1 MHSMVDFPSK
11 PLFFV
16 CFCPPKNATQGK
28 GRTFFLPSSGASC
41 WGMMMYFCCSQKK
54 LRDSPCQLVLG
65 ISGSSKEGKKME
77 SGMPEKF
84 KLTIPLTKH
93 RVRIGLAHRP
103 FLTQPQAPTLTNTQH
118 FKTTSQNI
126 NSKPNISKQHPKTSI
141 QNSTFQNNNPRTKN

>member
-1 MHSMVDFPSK
+1 MSFSNGKAMCIPWWIFRPSHCF
-11 PLFFV
+11 L

-41 WGMMMYFCCSQKK
+41 WGMMMYFCCSQTK

-93 RVRIGLAHRP
+93 RTQQP
-103 FLTQPQAPTLTNTQH
+103 FIH
-118 FKTTSQNI
+118 MD
-126 NSKPNISKQHPKTSI
+126 HPKMQSGGLPDTSI
-141 QNSTFQNNNPRTKN
+141 SWFQLIS

>member
-1 MHSMVDFPSK
+1 MVDFPAK

-41 WGMMMYFCCSQKK
+41 WGMMMYFCCSQTK

-93 RVRIGLAHRP
+93 RTQQPFIHMDHPKMQSGVTSRHIYQLVSINFLIGCWIGK
-103 FLTQPQAPTLTNTQH
+103 LTQVDVSWDCNTTVGSG
-118 FKTTSQNI
+118 K
-126 NSKPNISKQHPKTSI
+126 
-141 QNSTFQNNNPRTKN
+141 RA